1 MTDVQP
7 KRANVYDLSKRDQG
21 IVRAVVAH
29 VLRREGAHNMLD
41 LCTRRGMTP
50 EEFWEAVNKIAEGFG
65 VPAHTFPKYVCAL
78 DGDHRTDTDGR
89 PQ

>member
-50 EEFWEAVNKIAEGFG
+50 EEF
-65 VPAHTFPKYVCAL
+65 
-78 DGDHRTDTDGR
+78 
-89 PQ
+89 